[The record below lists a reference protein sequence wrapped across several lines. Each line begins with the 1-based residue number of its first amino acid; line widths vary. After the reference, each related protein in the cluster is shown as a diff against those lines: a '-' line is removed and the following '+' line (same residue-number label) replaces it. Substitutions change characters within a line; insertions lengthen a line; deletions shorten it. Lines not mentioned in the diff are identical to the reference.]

1 MEDILKII
9 YSRRSIREY
18 QDKEVKPET
27 LTLLLQAAMAAP
39 SGNNSQP
46 WEFIAITD
54 VKIMEKLRTN
64 LIHGNYN
71 APAAIAVLGN
81 LKIAQNDSAIRYWVQ
96 DCTAAVENI
105 LIAATG
111 MGLGTVWIGSYPK
124 EEIMRILREILSI
137 PEEIYPLCLIYVGYP
152 AEEKKPR
159 TQFEEQRVH
168 WQTYAINNVN
178 D

>member
-81 LKIAQNDSAIRYWVQ
+81 LKIAQNDS
-96 DCTAAVENI
+96 
-105 LIAATG
+105 
-111 MGLGTVWIGSYPK
+111 
-124 EEIMRILREILSI
+124 
-137 PEEIYPLCLIYVGYP
+137 CLLYTSP
-152 AEEKKPR
+152 SPR
-159 TQFEEQRVH
+159 
-168 WQTYAINNVN
+168 